1 MMTPQQLLQLQR
13 LAKGL
18 RKQLFRHSQQSE
30 IGSYRSKF
38 KGSGLQF
45 REHQV
50 YEPGD
55 DVRFIDWKITAR
67 LNRPYIKTFEEER
80 LVNLHVIV
88 DASSTMMMGEG
99 SISKAQA
106 ALQLSVLL
114 AMAAQQN
121 KDKMMISWVG
131 NEVHQTPMLKG
142 QSIIPHG
149 LDVAAKSGVLKNLG
163 QGGLERKK
171 ETAQQV
177 MQGKT
182 SGLNWMPGFKR
193 PLWGAV
199 VGHELVTREG
209 MLPALQK
216 VLREGMLKKREV
228 ILISDFYQ
236 LELADLQLFIDRKN
250 FHPVRLVT
258 GFDDLAPVP
267 LGYYS
272 PLGPGAAA
280 PWIQRT
286 VPEQTV
292 WLESLKHPKIITCD
306 LRTDYLKN
314 FLSHF

>member
-99 SISKAQA
+99 PISKAQA

-114 AMAAQQN
+114 ALAAQQS

-131 NEVHQTPMLKG
+131 SEVYQTPMLKG

-149 LDVAAKSGVLKNLG
+149 LDVAAKSGVLKNLDHSG
-163 QGGLERKK
+163 QERKR
-171 ETAQQV
+171 EAAQQL
-177 MQGKT
+177 MRHQSPSLK
-182 SGLNWMPGFKR
+182 WIPGFKQ

-199 VGHELVTREG
+199 SGHKLVTRDEL
-209 MLPALQK
+209 LPVLQK

-236 LELADLQLFIDRKN
+236 LELTDLQLFLERKN
-250 FHPVRLVT
+250 FHPVRLMT
-258 GFDDLAPVP
+258 GFDDLGAVP

-272 PLGPGAAA
+272 PGTANSKPF
-280 PWIQRT
+280 WQQRT
-286 VPEQTV
+286 IQDQALWIEKM
-292 WLESLKHPKIITCD
+292 KHPKIITCD
-306 LRTDYLKN
+306 LRHDYLKN